1 MLTGRSRGRWPRR
14 GGSAAEC
21 PRALPVHAIGY
32 SYAARR
38 LIEVTSEYRSGTSSR
53 RTGNAGSGGFKPSG
67 VDVTTFPGFGALR
80 SLPRSEQGPQGA
92 PRVESVGAA
101 PATGPSDATARLG
114 VRPRG
119 VPLYV
124 CPDLDCRRPSGP
136 RWSPS
141 ACGRSPSSSAPGW
154 AAARTPAGQALR
166 LQESRETWQC
176 ATLSIVEHRR

>member
-1 MLTGRSRGRWPRR
+1 M
-14 GGSAAEC
+14 
-21 PRALPVHAIGY
+21 
-32 SYAARR
+32 
-38 LIEVTSEYRSGTSSR
+38 TSEYQSGTSSR

-124 CPDLDCRRPSGP
+124 CRIWTATGPPAHAGHRVRVVAPRLRVLLAGRR
-136 RWSPS
+136 RVH
-141 ACGRSPSSSAPGW
+141 
-154 AAARTPAGQALR
+154 LR
-166 LQESRETWQC
+166 GKR
-176 ATLSIVEHRR
+176 